1 MGKFG
6 SSFNGCSNSR
16 YDDVKREN
24 ISETI
29 YSRIGC
35 EQGYGSSLYAILLD
49 DRLCKNKY
57 LKKLNPLNHKVK
69 KFFNNSSKT
78 SNGYF
83 HTPTTNFKTENPTS
97 CLIDASG
104 KNSSLKSKKKVS
116 FKNLKQLD
124 TYEST
129 GQTDYNSG
137 LCTLYSQNI
146 PSSSKFSSSEYIEKE
161 SQQILISQ
169 STQTN
174 GNPNLYCL
182 SSKSFNVKKN
192 QPQLSEIFST
202 TELDTEIDIFLRKS
216 DGHTPLL
223 PPTSLNDIEQLVF
236 SKSSLSLPLRNTN
249 GRTYHLSN
257 IKQRT
262 ISGYNLC
269 EQITGN
275 VQTSTYSQM
284 NKQIGSKSY
293 FPSAQPL
300 TTLYEEEDY
309 DDDCVKMCSKKFSY
323 SMNAKSTIVTSSYE
337 EFGRSMNMIEI
348 RNLKLKPMID
358 IPKKISNS
366 VLKTF
371 FDRNAEKRAY
381 IIRSEERKS
390 SKGWTNVNRYS
401 QRKVKPIPS
410 GCWVQGKDD
419 DKILANNGSLKVITI
434 TIINCPHLEEFNLGI
449 HLEDILLENFIL
461 VGGKGSFDFYTRDTT
476 IFNEFLDY
484 LFEHSTG
491 IKLPYIDEI
500 VNFEIAP

>member
-6 SSFNGCSNSR
+6 SSFNGCGNSR
-16 YDDVKREN
+16 YGNLKKEK
-24 ISETI
+24 ISETM
-29 YSRIGC
+29 YPRIGC

-49 DRLCKNKY
+49 DRLCTNKY
-57 LKKLNPLNHKVK
+57 LRKLNPLNHKVK

-97 CLIDASG
+97 CLIDAS
-104 KNSSLKSKKKVS
+104 KKKSSLKSKKKVS
-116 FKNLKQLD
+116 FKNLKQPS
-124 TYEST
+124 TYEPT
-129 GQTDYNSG
+129 GPSDYNSG

-146 PSSSKFSSSEYIEKE
+146 QLASKFSSSEYIEKE
-161 SQQILISQ
+161 SQQISISQ

-174 GNPNLYCL
+174 GDPNLYCL
-182 SSKSFNVKKN
+182 SSKSFNARKN
-192 QPQLSEIFST
+192 QPELLEIFST
-202 TELDTEIDIFLRKS
+202 TELDPEIDIFLRRS
-216 DGHTPLL
+216 GDHSLLL
-223 PPTSLNDIEQLVF
+223 PPKSLNDIEQLVSPKF
-236 SKSSLSLPLRNTN
+236 SLSTPLRNTN
-249 GRTYHLSN
+249 SRMYLSSN

-262 ISGYNLC
+262 ISGYNLY
-269 EQITGN
+269 EQVTDNMQING
-275 VQTSTYSQM
+275 
-284 NKQIGSKSY
+284 QIGSKCY
-293 FPSAQPL
+293 FPSAPPL

-309 DDDCVKMCSKKFSY
+309 DDDCVKMCNKKFSY
-323 SMNAKSTIVTSSYE
+323 SMNAKSTISPSSYE
-337 EFGRSMNMIEI
+337 GFGRSMNMTEI

-358 IPKKISNS
+358 IPRKISNS
-366 VLKTF
+366 ILKTF
-371 FDRNAEKRAY
+371 FDRNADKRAY

-449 HLEDILLENFIL
+449 HLEDILLENFTL
-461 VGGKGSFDFYTRDTT
+461 VGGKGSFDFYTRDNT
-476 IFNEFLDY
+476 IFNEFLNY

-491 IKLPYIDEI
+491 IKLPYIDEV